1 MSATGTSALPD
12 YTPVLR
18 PALGFRDLY
27 ADALFASGLQPC
39 DEPGATQARQAI
51 ALPIRAFGCSDY
63 AGKVAQGFG
72 GHPETAIIRMR
83 ALT

>member
-18 PALGFRDLY
+18 PALGFRGLY

-51 ALPIRAFGCSDY
+51 ALPIRAFGCSDC
-63 AGKVAQGFG
+63 AGKVAQEFG